1 MTPRSNIFAVLTP
14 PGTAAVATVAV
25 AGPDAWGIVR
35 RSFRPA
41 ESRPL
46 PQEPPDDRFWYGQFG
61 GPPGD
66 AVVIAVRRFAR
77 DSCVEVH
84 CHGGPEVVRMVSV
97 ELARLG
103 ATTATPEDLLERIG
117 EPAVVAAVALTRAPT
132 LRTAVILLDQVNGA
146 FAGALA
152 EVDRALAETDLA
164 RARELVAALA
174 GRSALGRHLTRPW
187 RVVVAGAPNVGKSS
201 LVNALAG
208 YQRSVVTPI
217 PGTTRDAVATAV
229 AIDGWPV
236 ELIDTAGQHTAGDVL
251 EGQGI
256 ARAKTAAAAA
266 DLCLWVLD
274 VAAEPVWPNRH
285 SSNFQF
291 VVNKSD
297 LTPTWNI
304 VAVEHA
310 AEISARTGA
319 GLDGLCE
326 RISRRLV
333 PDPPPPGTAV
343 PFTDELADIIA
354 LIKTALTNG
363 DIGAARAALVAAASR

>member
-1 MTPRSNIFAVLTP
+1 LSPTPY
-14 PGTAAVATVAV
+14 
-25 AGPDAWGIVR
+25 
-35 RSFRPA
+35 A
-41 ESRPL
+41 E
-46 PQEPPDDRFWYGQFG
+46 
-61 GPPGD
+61 
-66 AVVIAVRRFAR
+66 I
-77 DSCVEVH
+77 H
-84 CHGGPEVVRMVSV
+84 CHGGRQVV
-97 ELARLG
+97 EL
-103 ATTATPEDLLERIG
+103 LLENLGQGGARVCDAT
-117 EPAVVAAVALTRAPT
+117 EFLRFADPLRQLAEEQLLRAPT
-132 LRTAVILLDQVNGA
+132 VRTASLLLQACQGHYARVIHFILSCFDNDYSLAARDFLGGLLKYT
-146 FAGALA
+146 
-152 EVDRALAETDLA
+152 R
-164 RARELVAALA
+164 
-174 GRSALGRHLTRPW
+174 LGRHLVEPW
-187 RVVVAGAPNVGKSS
+187 RVTVAGAPNVGKSS